1 MCDTVHFLSLE
12 HAMKYGGRG
21 VVAPYCGEKHRD
33 YDVYMYSCVKKWLF
47 LLLLS

>member
-12 HAMKYGGRG
+12 HAMKYEGPGG
-21 VVAPYCGEKHRD
+21 CGSILWRKKRD